1 MCVHL
6 VYSVLCAIFSP
17 SVPWLKSPTDMMKQR
32 DEELDKKIVALRRK
46 NEALMKRYQVGGM
59 SLSLYLSLT
68 HSLYLSL
75 THSLL
80 LLLLLLLLLPL
91 YLSNLTKA
99 LPNLL
104 LAVEACSEC

>member
-1 MCVHL
+1 MVGFISMCVHL

-59 SLSLYLSLT
+59 SLSLPLFLARSLPSTTLSLIHT
-68 HSLYLSL
+68 
-75 THSLL
+75 
-80 LLLLLLLLLPL
+80 PPAPIQ
-91 YLSNLTKA
+91 A
-99 LPNLL
+99 LI
-104 LAVEACSEC
+104 